1 VTIPS
6 RRCNNRASGLLL
18 IASLSWRSRGG
29 PGCPSSSL
37 ADASHWCCGRKRE
50 NAKIYASAGESAHLA
65 ATLQSGVIVYI
76 RSCDGDWRLVDG
88 DGFNGYIPQVK
99 LWGAYPNEKIE

>member
-1 VTIPS
+1 MTIPS

-18 IASLSWRSRGG
+18 IAAFSVVVGVDRVAPVPLWRTHRIGV
-29 PGCPSSSL
+29 
-37 ADASHWCCGRKRE
+37 ADGKRE

-76 RSCDGDWRLVDG
+76 RSCDGAWRLVDG
-88 DGFNGYIPQVK
+88 DGFNGYIRAGEAVGRLSQR
-99 LWGAYPNEKIE
+99 ED